1 MSRKWLEKW
10 YSIMLPLF
18 PLLILYGFSA
28 IPFLS
33 FSDYLLL
40 LFIFVEIIS
49 SKFKIVFEK
58 SFVPLVFY
66 LLFQPMLLLLVP
78 PKNFDFVDSAGTA
91 WKLALYIFGISL
103 LQKNLQKDILLKST
117 RFVGTAST
125 IYGFFQFFLGT
136 YLHISLSPY
145 FPLLPILRT
154 GLKEQQDGWI
164 SYGWT
169 VRPRAWFSEPST
181 FAIFLLWTLVIELF
195 VVEKEGRNK
204 NLCFIYVFGIVISR
218 SSTGIIGLIIL
229 LVAWTLLCPEEFLYK
244 IPKKVLEG
252 GICLL
257 PVCLIFLCKGG
268 YIDSFISHTFV
279 NGQGLSAQSH
289 FTDIGSAFRNNTGFW
304 NIVIGNGMQD
314 VEAGYL
320 PGWFRTYYCLGIVGV
335 LLYISAFFKTFKHA
349 SRKLR
354 ILVVVFIGLNFG
366 TEIMLGVFI
375 LLFMS
380 IITLFQKGSE
390 ETHGMRTT

>member
-117 RFVGTAST
+117 RFVEMQVQFMAFSNFSLEHTY
-125 IYGFFQFFLGT
+125 IYL
-136 YLHISLSPY
+136 
-145 FPLLPILRT
+145 
-154 GLKEQQDGWI
+154 
-164 SYGWT
+164 
-169 VRPRAWFSEPST
+169 
-181 FAIFLLWTLVIELF
+181 
-195 VVEKEGRNK
+195 
-204 NLCFIYVFGIVISR
+204 
-218 SSTGIIGLIIL
+218 
-229 LVAWTLLCPEEFLYK
+229 
-244 IPKKVLEG
+244 
-252 GICLL
+252 
-257 PVCLIFLCKGG
+257 
-268 YIDSFISHTFV
+268 
-279 NGQGLSAQSH
+279 
-289 FTDIGSAFRNNTGFW
+289 
-304 NIVIGNGMQD
+304 
-314 VEAGYL
+314 
-320 PGWFRTYYCLGIVGV
+320 
-335 LLYISAFFKTFKHA
+335 
-349 SRKLR
+349 
-354 ILVVVFIGLNFG
+354 
-366 TEIMLGVFI
+366 
-375 LLFMS
+375 
-380 IITLFQKGSE
+380 
-390 ETHGMRTT
+390 